1 MNALSTFQP
10 DIKKS
15 FYFIAAVE
23 LLFIFLLWKSTT
35 FSILFWI
42 LICGSFFLYLY
53 PEIGFAIPYMI
64 NILFYLLFDYVKVSI
79 PIPAFLSYIFI
90 ISLGTALYLI
100 RNSEERKL
108 EMNTLLG
115 ISLIIGAILILGL
128 LYSSN
133 KSYGLRKVFFYFTY
147 NMPVLMTAMLLK
159 NDFKSIKRI
168 LLIIVL
174 IGVVVTMISY
184 TVASANLFFKFVRF
198 RLSENVGPIYV
209 ARTLGIAS
217 VSTLFFIVKFR
228 NIFLKVIFIILLGF
242 LISPII
248 WSASRAPVI
257 GILLTLLLFY
267 LLQPSQSIFR
277 KIGVTSIGLIVGV
290 IYFLQSA
297 SQVALRMATPIEAEA
312 SAAYRFLA
320 WFKAIQ
326 DFSASPLLGIGTG
339 SFILKTPYI
348 PLVYPHNLILELS
361 CENGIFGLSVIIIF
375 LFLATKMGLKNIY
388 YYHREKKFVL
398 TQLSITIVCIFAF
411 SFWNAMFSGDIYAN
425 AIVWWP
431 IGLIWA
437 LAPLTKKE
445 HR

>member
-1 MNALSTFQP
+1 MNALSADMQP
-10 DIKKS
+10 DLKKN
-15 FYFIAAVE
+15 FYFILAIE
-23 LLFIFLLWKSTT
+23 LLFVILLWKSTT
-35 FSILFWI
+35 FTILFWI

-53 PEIGFAIPYMI
+53 PEIGFAIPYLL

-79 PIPAFLSYIFI
+79 PIPAYLSYILI
-90 ISLGTALYLI
+90 ISLSTAIYLI
-100 RNSEERKL
+100 RNKEERKF
-108 EMNTLLG
+108 EINTLFW
-115 ISLIIGAILILGL
+115 ISIIIGAILIVGV
-128 LYSSN
+128 LYSSD
-133 KSYGLRKVFFYFTY
+133 KTYGMKKVFFYFTY

-159 NDFKSIKRI
+159 NDHKSIER
-168 LLIIVL
+168 LLLMIIF
-174 IGVVVTMISY
+174 IGVLVTFISY
-184 TVASANLFFKFVRF
+184 KVASANIFFQFVRF
-198 RLSENVGPIYV
+198 RLSENIGPLFL

-217 VSTLFFIVKFR
+217 VSALFFIVR
-228 NIFLKVIFIILLGF
+228 YQNIFLKAIFILLLGG

-257 GILLTLLLFY
+257 GLMLTLLLFY

-277 KIGVTSIGLIVGV
+277 KIGVTSIGLIVGI

-297 SQVALRMATPIEAEA
+297 SQVAVRMATPLEAEA
-312 SAAYRFLA
+312 SAAFRFLA

-361 CENGIFGLSVIIIF
+361 CENGILGLIVIIVF
-375 LFLATKMGLKNIY
+375 LFLAIKLGLKNIY
-388 YYHREKKFVL
+388 YYFRENKSAL
-398 TQLSITIVCIFAF
+398 TQLNITIVCIFAF
-411 SFWNAMFSGDIYAN
+411 SLWNAMFSGDIYAN

-437 LAPLTKKE
+437 LAPPTKK
-445 HR
+445 